1 MIEVLKEEVEKKFGK
16 KVENR
21 GDCEVIADGILEIL
35 DKTISYNT
43 LRRLYGLAP
52 YSKPNMN
59 TLNTLAEFIGYHNY
73 LHFTKNFNYKE
84 KATLFQTTYKYLY
97 DENEEQIIELV
108 KKTKKSTEDY
118 IGFLTFL
125 IRELFR
131 DKNFNLINQIFL
143 LDEVNYLQF
152 SYSELIYLGNSLGL
166 ILRKEKSFP
175 KELSKNRNFL
185 NCVFLI
191 FVDYSS
197 LNSYYGDWAFSLM
210 HAKSTSEVKLFS
222 KALLEFRN
230 FLNNKK
236 VKPINK
242 DKMYS
247 KETHPILCSRL
258 LALHLLSKK
267 DNELVSDILKKYF
280 NVHKKSTSLSDYSFE
295 LFSSSVLT
303 KNIEVMRFLVKNL
316 KLKSEFYYQ
325 KKHLNSYYFMSAF
338 YYKLTNNA
346 SKEIESMKRFKI
358 SECQY
363 SYEDYMKL
371 LHHIYLYHSHKPN
384 SEKRILKKK
393 YLELSKKLNY
403 PYFSEDLLVN
413 YFD

>member
-1 MIEVLKEEVEKKFGK
+1 MIEVLKEEDEKKFGK

-21 GDCEVIADGILEIL
+21 GDCELIADGILEIL

-131 DKNFNLINQIFL
+131 DRNYNLINQVFL
-143 LDEVNYLQF
+143 LDEVDYLQF
-152 SYSELIYLGNSLGL
+152 SYDELIYLGNSLGL
-166 ILRKEKSFP
+166 ILRKEKRFP

-197 LNSYYGDWAFSLM
+197 LNSYYGDWAKSLM
-210 HAKSTSEVKLFS
+210 LSKNSSEVKLFS
-222 KALLEFRN
+222 RAVLQFRN
-230 FLNNKK
+230 FLNLKK
-236 VKPINK
+236 VKPIK
-242 DKMYS
+242 IDTIYS
-247 KETHPILCSRL
+247 GEIHPILCSRL
-258 LALHLLSKK
+258 LALYFLSEKNN
-267 DNELVSDILKKYF
+267 DVEEVLTTYF
-280 NVHKKSTSLSDYSFE
+280 NFYKKSTSSSDYWLE
-295 LFSSSVLT
+295 LLSSSILT
-303 KNIEVMRFLVKNL
+303 KNIEIMSFLVKNL

-325 KKHLNSYYFMSAF
+325 REHLNSYYLMSAF
-338 YYKLTNNA
+338 YYKFTNNGN
-346 SKEIESMKRFKI
+346 KEIESIKQFDI
-358 SECQY
+358 SEYKYC
-363 SYEDYMKL
+363 YEDYTNL
-371 LHHIYLYHSHKPN
+371 LYLIYLYHSNK
-384 SEKRILKKK
+384 SSSKRKSLKNK
-393 YLELSKKLNY
+393 YIELSKKLNY

-413 YFD
+413 YFN

>member
-21 GDCEVIADGILEIL
+21 GDCELIADGILEIL

-131 DKNFNLINQIFL
+131 DRNYNLINQVFL
-143 LDEVNYLQF
+143 LDEVDYLQF
-152 SYSELIYLGNSLGL
+152 SYDELIYLGNSLGL
-166 ILRKEKSFP
+166 ILRKEKRFP

-197 LNSYYGDWAFSLM
+197 LNSYYGDWAKSLM
-210 HAKSTSEVKLFS
+210 LSKNSSEVKLFS
-222 KALLEFRN
+222 RAVLQFRN
-230 FLNNKK
+230 FLNLKK
-236 VKPINK
+236 VKPIK
-242 DKMYS
+242 IDTIYS
-247 KETHPILCSRL
+247 SEIHPILCSRL
-258 LALHLLSKK
+258 LALYFLSEKNN
-267 DNELVSDILKKYF
+267 DVEEVLTTYF
-280 NVHKKSTSLSDYSFE
+280 NFYKKSTSSSDYWLE
-295 LFSSSVLT
+295 LLSSSILT
-303 KNIEVMRFLVKNL
+303 KNIEIMSFLVKNL

-325 KKHLNSYYFMSAF
+325 REHLNSYYLMSAF
-338 YYKLTNNA
+338 YYKITNNGN
-346 SKEIESMKRFKI
+346 KEIESIKQFDI
-358 SECQY
+358 SEYKYC
-363 SYEDYMKL
+363 YEDYTNL
-371 LHHIYLYHSHKPN
+371 LYLIYLYHSNK
-384 SEKRILKKK
+384 SSSKRKSLKNK
-393 YLELSKKLNY
+393 YIELSKKLNY
-403 PYFSEDLLVN
+403 PYFSEYLLVN
-413 YFD
+413 YFN

>member
-21 GDCEVIADGILEIL
+21 GDCELIADGILEIL

-131 DKNFNLINQIFL
+131 DRNYNLINQVFL
-143 LDEVNYLQF
+143 LDEVDYLQF
-152 SYSELIYLGNSLGL
+152 SYDELIYLGNSLGL
-166 ILRKEKSFP
+166 ILRKEKRFP

-197 LNSYYGDWAFSLM
+197 LNSYYGDWAKSLM
-210 HAKSTSEVKLFS
+210 LSKNSSEVKLFS
-222 KALLEFRN
+222 RAVLQFRN
-230 FLNNKK
+230 FLNLKK
-236 VKPINK
+236 VKPIK
-242 DKMYS
+242 IDTIYS
-247 KETHPILCSRL
+247 GEIHPILCSRL
-258 LALHLLSKK
+258 LALYFLSEKNN
-267 DNELVSDILKKYF
+267 DVEEVLTTYF
-280 NVHKKSTSLSDYSFE
+280 NFYKKSTSSSDYWLE
-295 LFSSSVLT
+295 LLSSSILT
-303 KNIEVMRFLVKNL
+303 KNIEIMCFLVKNL

-325 KKHLNSYYFMSAF
+325 REHLNSYYLMSAF
-338 YYKLTNNA
+338 YYKFTNNGN
-346 SKEIESMKRFKI
+346 KEIESIKQFDI
-358 SECQY
+358 SEYKYC
-363 SYEDYMKL
+363 YEDYTNL
-371 LHHIYLYHSHKPN
+371 LYLIYLYHSNK
-384 SEKRILKKK
+384 SSSKRKSLKNK
-393 YLELSKKLNY
+393 YIELSKKLNY

-413 YFD
+413 YFN

>member
-21 GDCEVIADGILEIL
+21 GDCELIADGILEIL

-131 DKNFNLINQIFL
+131 DRNYNLINQVFL
-143 LDEVNYLQF
+143 LDEVDYLQF
-152 SYSELIYLGNSLGL
+152 SYDELIYLGNSLGL
-166 ILRKEKSFP
+166 ILRKEKRFP
-175 KELSKNRNFL
+175 KELSKNMNFL

-197 LNSYYGDWAFSLM
+197 LNSYYGDWAKSLM
-210 HAKSTSEVKLFS
+210 LSKNSSEVKLFS
-222 KALLEFRN
+222 RAVLQFRN
-230 FLNNKK
+230 FLNLKK
-236 VKPINK
+236 VKPIK
-242 DKMYS
+242 IDTIYS
-247 KETHPILCSRL
+247 GEIHPILCSRL
-258 LALHLLSKK
+258 LALYFLSEKNN
-267 DNELVSDILKKYF
+267 DVEEVLTTYF
-280 NVHKKSTSLSDYSFE
+280 NFYKKSTSSSDYWLE
-295 LFSSSVLT
+295 LLSSSILT
-303 KNIEVMRFLVKNL
+303 KNIEIMCFLVKNL

-325 KKHLNSYYFMSAF
+325 REHLNSYYLMSAF
-338 YYKLTNNA
+338 YYKFTNNGN
-346 SKEIESMKRFKI
+346 KEIESIKQFDI
-358 SECQY
+358 SEYKYC
-363 SYEDYMKL
+363 YEDYTNL
-371 LHHIYLYHSHKPN
+371 LYLIYLYHSNK
-384 SEKRILKKK
+384 SSSKRKSLKNK
-393 YLELSKKLNY
+393 YIELSKKLNY

-413 YFD
+413 YFN

>member
-21 GDCEVIADGILEIL
+21 GDCELIAEGILEIL

-131 DKNFNLINQIFL
+131 DRNYNLINQVFL
-143 LDEVNYLQF
+143 LDEVDYLQF
-152 SYSELIYLGNSLGL
+152 SYDELIYLGNSLGL
-166 ILRKEKSFP
+166 ILRKEKRFP

-197 LNSYYGDWAFSLM
+197 LNSYYGDWAKSLM
-210 HAKSTSEVKLFS
+210 LSKNSSEVKLFS
-222 KALLEFRN
+222 RAVLQFRN
-230 FLNNKK
+230 FLNLKK
-236 VKPINK
+236 VKPIK
-242 DKMYS
+242 IDTIYS
-247 KETHPILCSRL
+247 GEIHPILCSRL
-258 LALHLLSKK
+258 LALYFLSEKNN
-267 DNELVSDILKKYF
+267 DVEEVLTTYF
-280 NVHKKSTSLSDYSFE
+280 NFYKKSTSSSDYWLE
-295 LFSSSVLT
+295 LLSSSILT
-303 KNIEVMRFLVKNL
+303 KNIEIMSFLVKNL

-325 KKHLNSYYFMSAF
+325 REHLNSYYLMSAF
-338 YYKLTNNA
+338 YYKFTNNGN
-346 SKEIESMKRFKI
+346 KEIESIKQFDI
-358 SECQY
+358 SEYKYC
-363 SYEDYMKL
+363 YEDYTNL
-371 LHHIYLYHSHKPN
+371 LYLIYLYHSNK
-384 SEKRILKKK
+384 SSSKRKSLKNK
-393 YLELSKKLNY
+393 YIELSKKLNY

-413 YFD
+413 YFN

>member
-21 GDCEVIADGILEIL
+21 GDCELIADGILEIL

-131 DKNFNLINQIFL
+131 DRNYNLINQVFL
-143 LDEVNYLQF
+143 LDEVDYLQF
-152 SYSELIYLGNSLGL
+152 SYDELIYLGNSLGL
-166 ILRKEKSFP
+166 ILRKEKRFP

-197 LNSYYGDWAFSLM
+197 LNSYYGDWAKSLM
-210 HAKSTSEVKLFS
+210 LSKNSSEVKLFS
-222 KALLEFRN
+222 RAVLQFRN
-230 FLNNKK
+230 FLNLKK
-236 VKPINK
+236 VKPIK
-242 DKMYS
+242 IDTIYS
-247 KETHPILCSRL
+247 SEIHPILCSRL
-258 LALHLLSKK
+258 LALYFLSEKNN
-267 DNELVSDILKKYF
+267 DVEEVLTTYF
-280 NVHKKSTSLSDYSFE
+280 NFYKKSTSSSDYWLE
-295 LFSSSVLT
+295 LLSSSILT
-303 KNIEVMRFLVKNL
+303 KNIEIMSFLVKNL

-325 KKHLNSYYFMSAF
+325 REHLNSYYLMSAF
-338 YYKLTNNA
+338 YYKFTNNGN
-346 SKEIESMKRFKI
+346 KEIESIKQFDI
-358 SECQY
+358 SEYKYC
-363 SYEDYMKL
+363 YEDYTSL
-371 LHHIYLYHSHKPN
+371 LYLIYLYHSNK
-384 SEKRILKKK
+384 SSSKRKSLKNK
-393 YLELSKKLNY
+393 YIELSKKLNY

-413 YFD
+413 YFN

>member
-21 GDCEVIADGILEIL
+21 GDCELIADGILEIL

-131 DKNFNLINQIFL
+131 DRNYNLINQVFL
-143 LDEVNYLQF
+143 LDEVDYLQF
-152 SYSELIYLGNSLGL
+152 SYDELIYLGNSLGL
-166 ILRKEKSFP
+166 ILRKEKRFP

-197 LNSYYGDWAFSLM
+197 LNSYYGDWAKSLM
-210 HAKSTSEVKLFS
+210 LSKNSSEVKLFS
-222 KALLEFRN
+222 RAVLQFRN
-230 FLNNKK
+230 FLNLKK
-236 VKPINK
+236 VKPIK
-242 DKMYS
+242 IDTIYS
-247 KETHPILCSRL
+247 SEIHPILCSRL
-258 LALHLLSKK
+258 LALYFLSEKNN
-267 DNELVSDILKKYF
+267 DVEEVLTTYF
-280 NVHKKSTSLSDYSFE
+280 NFYKKSTSSSDYWLE
-295 LFSSSVLT
+295 LLSSSILT
-303 KNIEVMRFLVKNL
+303 KNIEIMSFLVKNL

-325 KKHLNSYYFMSAF
+325 REHLNSYYLMSAF
-338 YYKLTNNA
+338 YYKFTNNGN
-346 SKEIESMKRFKI
+346 KEIESIKQFDI
-358 SECQY
+358 SEYKYC
-363 SYEDYMKL
+363 YEDYTNL
-371 LHHIYLYHSHKPN
+371 LYLIYLYHSNK
-384 SEKRILKKK
+384 SSSKRKSLKNK
-393 YLELSKKLNY
+393 YIELSKKLNY

-413 YFD
+413 YFN

>member
-21 GDCEVIADGILEIL
+21 GDCELIADGILEIL

-131 DKNFNLINQIFL
+131 DRNYNLINQVFL
-143 LDEVNYLQF
+143 LDEVDYLQF
-152 SYSELIYLGNSLGL
+152 SYDELIYLGNSLGL
-166 ILRKEKSFP
+166 ILRKEKRFP

-197 LNSYYGDWAFSLM
+197 LNSYYGDWAKSLM
-210 HAKSTSEVKLFS
+210 LSKNSSEVKLFS
-222 KALLEFRN
+222 RAVLQFRN
-230 FLNNKK
+230 FLNLKK
-236 VKPINK
+236 VKPIK
-242 DKMYS
+242 IDTIYS
-247 KETHPILCSRL
+247 GEIHPILCSRL
-258 LALHLLSKK
+258 LALYFLSEKNN
-267 DNELVSDILKKYF
+267 DVEEVLTTYF
-280 NVHKKSTSLSDYSFE
+280 NFYKKSTSSSDYWLE
-295 LFSSSVLT
+295 LLSSSILT
-303 KNIEVMRFLVKNL
+303 KNIEIMSFLVKNL

-325 KKHLNSYYFMSAF
+325 REHLNSYYLMSAF
-338 YYKLTNNA
+338 YYKFTNNGN
-346 SKEIESMKRFKI
+346 KEIESIKQFDI
-358 SECQY
+358 SEYKYC
-363 SYEDYMKL
+363 YEDYTNL
-371 LHHIYLYHSHKPN
+371 LYLIYLYHSNK
-384 SEKRILKKK
+384 SSSKRKSLKNK
-393 YLELSKKLNY
+393 YIELSKKLNY

-413 YFD
+413 YFN

>member
-21 GDCEVIADGILEIL
+21 GDCELIADGILEIL

-59 TLNTLAEFIGYHNY
+59 TLNTLSEFIGYNNY

-84 KATLFQTTYKYLY
+84 KANLFQITYKYLY
-97 DENEEQIIELV
+97 DENENQIIKLV

-118 IGFLTFL
+118 ISFLTFL
-125 IRELFR
+125 VRELFR
-131 DKNFNLINQIFL
+131 DKNYNLINQIFL
-143 LDEVNYLQF
+143 LDEVDYLQF
-152 SYSELIYLGNSLGL
+152 SYDELIYLGNSLGL

-197 LNSYYGDWAFSLM
+197 LNSYYGDWAKSLM
-210 HAKSTSEVKLFS
+210 LSKNTKEVQLFS
-222 KALLEFRN
+222 KAVLEFRN
-230 FLNNKK
+230 LLNLKK
-236 VKPINK
+236 VKAIK
-242 DKMYS
+242 IDIIYS
-247 KETHPILCSRL
+247 NEIHPILCSRL
-258 LALHLLSKK
+258 LALYFLSKNK
-267 DNELVSDILKKYF
+267 NDVEDVLTTYLNYY
-280 NVHKKSTSLSDYSFE
+280 KKSSSSSDYWLE
-295 LFSSSVLT
+295 LLSSSVLT
-303 KNIEVMRFLVKNL
+303 KNIGIMKFLTENL

-325 KKHLNSYYFMSAF
+325 REHLNSYYLMSAF
-338 YYKLTNNA
+338 YYKLTNNV
-346 SKEIESMKRFKI
+346 SKEVEIIKQFDI
-358 SECQY
+358 SEYKYC
-363 SYEDYMKL
+363 YEDYMRL
-371 LHHIYLYHSHKPN
+371 LHYVYLYHSNKSN
-384 SEKRILKKK
+384 SKKRILKKK

-403 PYFSEDLLVN
+403 PYFSESFLIN
-413 YFD
+413 YFG

>member
-21 GDCEVIADGILEIL
+21 GDCELIADGILELL

-131 DKNFNLINQIFL
+131 DRNYNLINQVFL
-143 LDEVNYLQF
+143 LDEVDYLQF
-152 SYSELIYLGNSLGL
+152 SYDELIYLGNSLGL
-166 ILRKEKSFP
+166 ILRKEKRFP

-197 LNSYYGDWAFSLM
+197 LNSYYGDWAKSLM
-210 HAKSTSEVKLFS
+210 LSKNSSEVKLFS
-222 KALLEFRN
+222 RAVLQFRN
-230 FLNNKK
+230 FLNLKK
-236 VKPINK
+236 VKPIK
-242 DKMYS
+242 IDTIYS
-247 KETHPILCSRL
+247 SEIHPILCSRL
-258 LALHLLSKK
+258 LALYFLSEKNN
-267 DNELVSDILKKYF
+267 DVEEVLTTYF
-280 NVHKKSTSLSDYSFE
+280 NFYKKSTSSSDYWLE
-295 LFSSSVLT
+295 LLSSSILT
-303 KNIEVMRFLVKNL
+303 KNIEIMSFLVKNL

-325 KKHLNSYYFMSAF
+325 REHLNSYYLMSAF
-338 YYKLTNNA
+338 YYKFTNNGN
-346 SKEIESMKRFKI
+346 KEIESIKQFDI
-358 SECQY
+358 SEYKYC
-363 SYEDYMKL
+363 YEDYTNL
-371 LHHIYLYHSHKPN
+371 LYLIYLYHSNK
-384 SEKRILKKK
+384 SSSKRKSLKNK
-393 YLELSKKLNY
+393 YIELSKKLNY

-413 YFD
+413 YFN

>member
-21 GDCEVIADGILEIL
+21 GDCELIADGILEIL

-131 DKNFNLINQIFL
+131 DRNYNLINQVFL
-143 LDEVNYLQF
+143 LDEVDYLQF
-152 SYSELIYLGNSLGL
+152 SYDELIYLGNSLGL
-166 ILRKEKSFP
+166 ILRKEKRFP

-197 LNSYYGDWAFSLM
+197 LNSYYGDWAKSLM
-210 HAKSTSEVKLFS
+210 LSKNSSEVKLFS
-222 KALLEFRN
+222 RAVLQFRN
-230 FLNNKK
+230 FLNLKK
-236 VKPINK
+236 VKPIK
-242 DKMYS
+242 IDTIYS
-247 KETHPILCSRL
+247 GEIHPILCSRL
-258 LALHLLSKK
+258 LALYFLSEKNN
-267 DNELVSDILKKYF
+267 DVEEVLTTYF
-280 NVHKKSTSLSDYSFE
+280 NFYKKSTSSSDYWFE
-295 LFSSSVLT
+295 LLSSSILT
-303 KNIEVMRFLVKNL
+303 KNIEIMSFLVKNL

-325 KKHLNSYYFMSAF
+325 REHLNSYYLMSAF
-338 YYKLTNNA
+338 YYKFTNNGN
-346 SKEIESMKRFKI
+346 KEIESIKQFDI
-358 SECQY
+358 SEYKYC
-363 SYEDYMKL
+363 YEDYTNL
-371 LHHIYLYHSHKPN
+371 LYLIYLYHSNK
-384 SEKRILKKK
+384 SSSKRKSLKNK
-393 YLELSKKLNY
+393 YIELSKKLNY

-413 YFD
+413 YFN

>member
-21 GDCEVIADGILEIL
+21 GDCELIADGILEIL

-131 DKNFNLINQIFL
+131 DRNYNLINQVFL
-143 LDEVNYLQF
+143 LDEVDYLQF
-152 SYSELIYLGNSLGL
+152 SYDELIYLGNSLGL
-166 ILRKEKSFP
+166 ILRKEKRFP

-197 LNSYYGDWAFSLM
+197 LNSYYGDWAKSLM
-210 HAKSTSEVKLFS
+210 LSKNSSEVKLFS
-222 KALLEFRN
+222 RAVLQFRN
-230 FLNNKK
+230 FLNLKK
-236 VKPINK
+236 VKPIK
-242 DKMYS
+242 IDTIYS
-247 KETHPILCSRL
+247 SEIHPILCSRL
-258 LALHLLSKK
+258 LALYFLSEKNN
-267 DNELVSDILKKYF
+267 DVEEVLTTYF
-280 NVHKKSTSLSDYSFE
+280 NFYKKSTSSSDYWLE
-295 LFSSSVLT
+295 LLSSSILT
-303 KNIEVMRFLVKNL
+303 KNIEIMSFLVKNL

-325 KKHLNSYYFMSAF
+325 REHLNSYYLMSAF
-338 YYKLTNNA
+338 YYKITNNGN
-346 SKEIESMKRFKI
+346 KEIESIKQFDI
-358 SECQY
+358 SEYKYC
-363 SYEDYMKL
+363 YEDYTNL
-371 LHHIYLYHSHKPN
+371 LYLIYLYHSNK
-384 SEKRILKKK
+384 SSSKRKSLKNK
-393 YLELSKKLNY
+393 YIELSKKLNY

-413 YFD
+413 YFN

>member
-21 GDCEVIADGILEIL
+21 GDCELIADGILEIL

-131 DKNFNLINQIFL
+131 DRNYNLINQVFL
-143 LDEVNYLQF
+143 LDEVDYLQF
-152 SYSELIYLGNSLGL
+152 SYDELIYLGNSLGL
-166 ILRKEKSFP
+166 ILRKEKRFP

-197 LNSYYGDWAFSLM
+197 LNSYYGDWAKSLM
-210 HAKSTSEVKLFS
+210 LSKNSSEVKLFS
-222 KALLEFRN
+222 RAVLQFRN
-230 FLNNKK
+230 FLNLK
-236 VKPINK
+236 
-242 DKMYS
+242 
-247 KETHPILCSRL
+247 ILT
-258 LALHLLSKK
+258 
-267 DNELVSDILKKYF
+267 F
-280 NVHKKSTSLSDYSFE
+280 
-295 LFSSSVLT
+295 
-303 KNIEVMRFLVKNL
+303 
-316 KLKSEFYYQ
+316 
-325 KKHLNSYYFMSAF
+325 
-338 YYKLTNNA
+338 
-346 SKEIESMKRFKI
+346 
-358 SECQY
+358 
-363 SYEDYMKL
+363 
-371 LHHIYLYHSHKPN
+371 
-384 SEKRILKKK
+384 SEKVEK
-393 YLELSKKLNY
+393 
-403 PYFSEDLLVN
+403 V
-413 YFD
+413 

>member
-21 GDCEVIADGILEIL
+21 GDCELIADGILEIL

-97 DENEEQIIELV
+97 DENEEQIIGLV

-118 IGFLTFL
+118 ISFLTFL

-131 DKNFNLINQIFL
+131 DRNYNLINQVFL
-143 LDEVNYLQF
+143 LDEVDYLQF
-152 SYSELIYLGNSLGL
+152 SYDELIYLGNSLGL
-166 ILRKEKSFP
+166 ILRKEKRFP

-197 LNSYYGDWAFSLM
+197 LNSYYGDWAKSLM
-210 HAKSTSEVKLFS
+210 LSKNSSEVKLFS
-222 KALLEFRN
+222 RAVLQFRN
-230 FLNNKK
+230 FLNLKK
-236 VKPINK
+236 VKPIK
-242 DKMYS
+242 IDTIYS
-247 KETHPILCSRL
+247 GEIHPILCSRL
-258 LALHLLSKK
+258 LALYFLSEKNN
-267 DNELVSDILKKYF
+267 DVEEVLTTYF
-280 NVHKKSTSLSDYSFE
+280 NFYKKSTSSSDYWFE
-295 LFSSSVLT
+295 LLSSSILS
-303 KNIEVMRFLVKNL
+303 KNIEIMSFLVKNL

-325 KKHLNSYYFMSAF
+325 REHLNSYYLMSAF
-338 YYKLTNNA
+338 YYKFTNNGN
-346 SKEIESMKRFKI
+346 KEIESIKQFDI
-358 SECQY
+358 SEYKYC
-363 SYEDYMKL
+363 YEDYTNL
-371 LHHIYLYHSHKPN
+371 LYLIYLYHSNK
-384 SEKRILKKK
+384 SSSKRKSLKNK
-393 YLELSKKLNY
+393 YIELSKKLNY

-413 YFD
+413 YFN